1 MLKYYVPWMLVMNL
15 LDFFLMWLDKRRA
28 KKHKW
33 RVAERTLLLVAA
45 LGGSLGGLLGMYAF
59 HHKTKHPKF
68 YITMPILLVL
78 HLSLTAALAYLGLL
92 K

>member
-1 MLKYYVPWMLVMNL
+1 MLVMNL

>member
-28 KKHKW
+28 KKHRW

-68 YITMPILLVL
+68 YITMPVLLVL
-78 HLSLTAALAYLGLL
+78 HLALTVALAYLGLL

>member
-28 KKHKW
+28 KKHRW

-78 HLSLTAALAYLGLL
+78 HLALTAALVYLGLL